1 MAVLHP
7 LKLVIENFPEDKVEW
22 FELDLFRQNEGQS
35 ETRKVPFT
43 REVYIEQDDF
53 MEEPAPKFF
62 RLAPGREVRLMSGA
76 LVTCTGIEKDAA
88 GNVVAVRCTMD
99 PESLGGVAPDNR
111 RVKSTLHWVSVSEGV
126 EVQARLYNRLFT
138 TEFPEE
144 TEGDEDFTANL
155 NPESLETVTAIV
167 EPWLLNAKPED
178 RFQFMRNA
186 FFYVDPID
194 SSAGNPVF
202 NRIVELRSS
211 WKPANK

>member
-1 MAVLHP
+1 
-7 LKLVIENFPEDKVEW
+7 
-22 FELDLFRQNEGQS
+22 
-35 ETRKVPFT
+35 
-43 REVYIEQDDF
+43 
-53 MEEPAPKFF
+53 
-62 RLAPGREVRLMSGA
+62 
-76 LVTCTGIEKDAA
+76 
-88 GNVVAVRCTMD
+88 
-99 PESLGGVAPDNR
+99 
-111 RVKSTLHWVSVSEGV
+111 VKSTLHWVSVSEGV